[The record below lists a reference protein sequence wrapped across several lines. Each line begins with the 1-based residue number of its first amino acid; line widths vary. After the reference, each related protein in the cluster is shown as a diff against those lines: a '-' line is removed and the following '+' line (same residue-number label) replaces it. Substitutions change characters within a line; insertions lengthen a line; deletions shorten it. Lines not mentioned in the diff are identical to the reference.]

1 MKTQQKV
8 HLLDRIYDI
17 IESKMSLSRD
27 PITKVQTNWA
37 RCCISAD
44 DISDISPWVM
54 KGGQKTG
61 LTLRTVWLHDDG
73 SFSDA
78 VSYDFHD
85 AVCTEYWEEYD
96 QKLNEPCLWFCFEAA
111 AITRS
116 NAAEE
121 AALKRLFE

>member
-1 MKTQQKV
+1 MKTKQKV
-8 HLLDRIYDI
+8 HLLDRTYDI

-27 PITKVQTNWA
+27 PITKVKTNWA
-37 RCCISAD
+37 SCCIAAD

-54 KGGQKTG
+54 KGGQSTT
-61 LTLRTVWLHDDG
+61 LSLRTLWLHDDG

-78 VSYDFHD
+78 VGYDFHD

-96 QKLNEPCLWFCFEAA
+96 QKLHEPRLWFCFEAA
-111 AITRS
+111 DITRF

-121 AALKRLFE
+121 AAVRRLLE